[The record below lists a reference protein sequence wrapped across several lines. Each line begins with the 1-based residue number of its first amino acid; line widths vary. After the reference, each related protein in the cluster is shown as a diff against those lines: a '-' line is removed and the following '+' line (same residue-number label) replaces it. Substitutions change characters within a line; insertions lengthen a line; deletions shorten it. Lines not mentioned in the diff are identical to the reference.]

1 MSFNLTRVRLPQR
14 RKDFLRRG
22 RLLDWLHRT
31 LHRKLTFVSA
41 PAGYGKTALLLD
53 FAADVDATV
62 CWYSIGS
69 EQAELA
75 VFFQHLVAA
84 FQQRFPA
91 FGPNLQTLLQTDV
104 GRDPRGLALELVNE
118 MVARVTDFCV
128 LMLDDYHVVG
138 EVPSIVT
145 FLEVMLDNLPDQVRL
160 VVAGRSV
167 YGIPAPRLYVRDE
180 LSVLNVQQLRFR
192 VDELQ
197 ALVRQTEHR
206 TLTSE
211 QAEQLLAVA
220 DGWIAA
226 LLLATR
232 STGQEVWPT
241 FTGAKEH
248 LFTFLAEEV
257 FSQQSPGLRRL
268 LLATASVDE
277 FDESLCNV
285 LLETNSSANLLRE
298 LSERNLF
305 VTYIESGGKRS
316 YRYHQLFAEFLRDR
330 LAAIDAGW
338 AQTLHRRAAEWFTQR
353 EDIERAVRH
362 WLAIGERTTA
372 AGLMDR
378 AAPALYVAGRTE
390 LLSQWADALSAPTN
404 IMEQAPRL
412 AIAQAKCLIDQG
424 DMSER
429 PEALLTLA
437 EACLQLESDT
447 DQWVNALI
455 AHGRFRLLQNRVPE
469 ALALTQTAQSIVG
482 DTGTYRWYQIKHLEG
497 ACALQQGDFQAVIG
511 HVQIAIDGFR
521 RLDAAHDLGV
531 ALSVLGLAWWQQE
544 NLFKTQ
550 QCLVEALAIRRRL
563 GHRIALVGALN
574 DLAYLYHQTGRY
586 AEAWEL
592 YDEALALAQTAQAT
606 REVAFIQNG
615 RGDFLCE
622 FEVWDDALAAYTIA
636 REINETL
643 QQKRSLA
650 NTYQGLAELERR
662 RGHFNEAQHWWRE
675 AARVRGEDVTT
686 PRYQAGLGAIYLDM
700 GQRELARESLGQAL
714 ANWKTDQ
721 RFQQEHAVAH
731 LRLAQIEFADGH
743 PAEALEQL
751 AQALS
756 LAARFGSDQFL
767 LSQARRAQALL
778 AYASRHWPDHAQLHT
793 LLKRVEQFQPG
804 LAQFAG
810 AKVTTTDQLGMHLEV
825 LAFGTGRV
833 RRNGELIPTSA
844 WISNKSRALFIYIA
858 ERGQVSKND
867 IALDFW
873 PDYSPEKVNSNFHA
887 TLWRIRH
894 ALGQEALVFNDNC
907 YSLSPTVAIWYD
919 VAEFEARLQQA
930 AAPSLGA
937 VDRAELWRQ
946 AVDLYEGDYLK
957 DVTMD
962 WANQRRVD
970 LQAQYI
976 ATLIHLA
983 GWEQSRKHYESAQS
997 LFDKAIG
1004 LDPYHDEAYA
1014 GLMDCLVELGQY
1026 QAARSRFIAYEKR
1039 LRTDL
1044 STSPPS
1050 FLRERYDKLRRQ

>member
-69 EQAELA
+69 EQTELA

-91 FGPNLQTLLQTDV
+91 FGPNLLDLLQTEV
-104 GRDPRGLALELVNE
+104 ARDPRGLALELVNE

-206 TLTSE
+206 TLTPE
-211 QAEQLLAVA
+211 QAEQLLTVA

-232 STGQEVWPT
+232 STGHEVWPT

-268 LLATASVDE
+268 LLATAIVDE
-277 FDESLCNV
+277 FDELLCNV
-285 LLETNSSANLLRE
+285 LLDTDASTGLLRE

-330 LAAIDAGW
+330 LSATEAGW

-353 EDIERAVRH
+353 EDTERAVRH
-362 WLAIGERTTA
+362 WLAIGERARA
-372 AGLMDR
+372 AELMDR
-378 AAPALYVAGRTE
+378 AAPVLYVAGRTE
-390 LLSQWADALSAPTN
+390 LLSQWADALTTPTN
-404 IMEQAPRL
+404 IIEHAPRL

-437 EACLQLESDT
+437 EARLQLEGDT

-469 ALALTQTAQSIVG
+469 ALAITQMAQTVLG

-497 ACALQQGDFQAVIG
+497 ACALQQGDFQTVIAQL
-511 HVQIAIDGFR
+511 QIAIEGFR

-531 ALSVLGLAWWQQE
+531 ALSVLGLAWWQEE

-586 AEAWEL
+586 AESWEL
-592 YDEALALAQTAQAT
+592 YDEALTLAQTAQAT

-622 FEVWDDALAAYTIA
+622 FEVWDQALAAYTVA

-643 QQKRSLA
+643 QQKRSLG
-650 NTYQGLAELERR
+650 NTCQGLAELERR
-662 RGHFNEAQHWWRE
+662 QGHFNEAQHWWRE
-675 AARVRGEDVTT
+675 AARIRGEEATT

-700 GQRELARESLGQAL
+700 GQRKLAREALRQAL
-714 ANWKTDQ
+714 THWKTEA

-731 LRLAQIEFADGH
+731 LRLAQIELSDGF
-743 PAEALEQL
+743 PSEALEQV

-767 LSQARRAQALL
+767 LAQARQAHSVLTF
-778 AYASRHWPDHAQLHT
+778 ASQQWPDHAQLRS
-793 LLKRVEQFQPG
+793 LLERVEQFQPG
-804 LAQFAG
+804 LAQFANTS
-810 AKVTTTDQLGMHLEV
+810 VTDIDQPGMHLDI
-825 LAFGTGRV
+825 LAFGVGRV
-833 RRNGELIPTSA
+833 RRNGELIPNSA
-844 WISNKSRALFIYIA
+844 WASNKSRALFIYIA

-894 ALGQEALVFNDNC
+894 ALGQEALVFNENG
-907 YSLSPTVAIWYD
+907 YSLAPTVGIWYD

-930 AAPSLGA
+930 TSASLTPT
-937 VDRAELWRQ
+937 DRAELWRQ
-946 AVDLYEGDYLK
+946 AVGLYDGDYLK
-957 DVTMD
+957 DVTMA
-962 WANQRRVD
+962 WAAQRRLE
-970 LQAQYI
+970 LQAQYL
-976 ATLIHLA
+976 ATLIRLA
-983 GWEQSRKHYESAQS
+983 GWEQSRKHYEVAQA
-997 LFDKAIG
+997 LYEKAIG
-1004 LDPYHDEAYA
+1004 QDPYHDEAYA
-1014 GLMDCLVELGQY
+1014 GLMDCLAELGQY
-1026 QAARSRFIAYEKR
+1026 QAARSHFIAYEKQ

-1044 STSPPS
+1044 STSPPH
-1050 FLRERYDKLRRQ
+1050 FLRERYDKLRRP